1 MNIVL
6 FCCFL
11 KFLHTL
17 WNLSDS
23 LCRGSR
29 VLIYSTDVPFVA
41 EHSTDIYFLHLT
53 SCEFLS
59 SPRQVELIYVYD
71 EKFPGQ
77 FDTMFI
83 SSPGFLLKG
92 RWLSHKICATIA
104 FMEISAML
112 SIIVA
117 PSLHHWVRLF
127 TMSLLACIT
136 NPVR

>member
-11 KFLHTL
+11 KFLPTL

-23 LCRGSR
+23 LCRGSG
-29 VLIYSTDVPFVA
+29 VLICSTDVPFVA

-59 SPRQVELIYVYD
+59 SPRKVELIYD

-77 FDTMFI
+77 FYTMLI

-112 SIIVA
+112 FIIVV
-117 PSLHHWVRLF
+117 PRVHHWVRLF